1 MSVTT
6 PTALSRLRGATVG
19 GASAITGVGAHA
31 AAQGMLPTTPTLLMV
46 AATAVA
52 LGLGITAAPTL
63 GILPA
68 LIGGQALIH
77 VLLVVTSGHHH
88 DMVTAPMAA
97 MHTVGTV
104 AALLLLCGAEL
115 LLRAA
120 SALSRRTV
128 RRQFRPLT
136 ATAAVVP
143 QAGAIVVPTALR
155 FLGAVGRRGPPFD

>member
-1 MSVTT
+1 MTT

-31 AAQGMLPTTPTLLMV
+31 AAQGTLSGTPTLLMV

-63 GILPA
+63 GVLPA
-68 LIGGQALIH
+68 LVGGQALIH
-77 VLLVVTSGHHH
+77 VLLVLTSGHHH
-88 DMVTAPMAA
+88 DMFTAPMAA
-97 MHTVGTV
+97 MHAVGTV

-115 LLRAA
+115 LVRAA
-120 SALSRRTV
+120 SALSLRAV
-128 RRQFRPLT
+128 RLRFRPLT
-136 ATAAVVP
+136 PAAVLVP
-143 QAGAIVVPTALR
+143 RADAMIVPTALR